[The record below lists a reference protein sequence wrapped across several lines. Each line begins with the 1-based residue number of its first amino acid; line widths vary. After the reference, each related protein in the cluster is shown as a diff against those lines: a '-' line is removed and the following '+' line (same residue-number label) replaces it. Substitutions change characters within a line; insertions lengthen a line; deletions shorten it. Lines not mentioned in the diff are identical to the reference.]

1 MGCREGEAALNYLL
15 DTHVL
20 VWWVA
25 GSERLPARYAEP
37 LSSASDDEP
46 LAVSDIS
53 LWEIATLDRLGRIE
67 LRLPLR
73 EWLEHAVAP
82 PLVRRIGISPAV
94 AAETAALPRDFPGDP
109 ADRIIAATA
118 RVFGLTLLTCDGDV
132 RDAGVVP
139 FL

>member
-1 MGCREGEAALNYLL
+1 MGRRGGGAALKYLL

-20 VWWVA
+20 AWWVS
-25 GSERLPARYAEP
+25 GSGRLPARYSTP
-37 LSSASDDEP
+37 LSSASDQEP

-53 LWEIATLDRLGRIE
+53 LWEIATLHRLGRIE

-94 AAETAALPRDFPGDP
+94 ATETAALPRDFPGDP
-109 ADRIIAATA
+109 ADRILAATA
-118 RVFGLTLLTCDGDV
+118 RVHGLTLLTCDGGI
-132 RDAGVVP
+132 RDSSVVAV
-139 FL
+139 L